1 MSLTQYLE
9 SQEDQDMTRLL
20 NFTRT
25 QEKRREGSIFVCL
38 GMKEMGGLYSSGG
51 GNMNGRPLNEG

>member
-25 QEKRREGSIFVCL
+25 QKRRRKGVFVCL

-51 GNMNGRPLNEG
+51 ENMNGKPFNEG